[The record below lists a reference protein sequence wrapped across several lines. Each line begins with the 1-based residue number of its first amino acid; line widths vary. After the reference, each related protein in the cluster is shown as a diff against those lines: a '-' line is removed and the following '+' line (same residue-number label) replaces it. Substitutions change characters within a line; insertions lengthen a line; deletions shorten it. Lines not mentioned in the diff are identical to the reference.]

1 MQLGLIGL
9 GKMGGNMR
17 ERLRLA
23 GHEVIGYDI
32 NPTVSDVK
40 SLAEL
45 VKPRGSADRVDD
57 GGGRADHPRHR
68 GQARRPA
75 RPGDLVIDGGNSRF
89 TDDFENELLKAKGIG
104 YVDCGVSGGIW
115 GLKNGYGLMV
125 GGTKANVKRAM
136 PIFDA
141 LRPEGPRD
149 EGFVHAGKV
158 GAGHYTKMVHNGIE
172 YGLMAAYAEGYELL
186 ARKDIVEDVPGAF
199 KAWTRGTVV
208 RSWLLDLLVEALE
221 KNPTLA
227 DVSDY
232 TVDSGEGS
240 GPSRRRSPSTCRCR
254 SSRPHSSPASP
265 RASRSARR
273 CRRSRRCGRFGG
285 HQVMTI
291 AEGDALRV
299 RKAESRPRAR
309 QRRNRHR
316 SAPRKAAAPGTKK
329 GRRQEG
335 CPEEDRRLRVRSR
348 RPRRRGRRHGPARTS
363 PPTEQI
369 SRGDTGIPVS
379 PREICFRRRAEPPR
393 HTLRPCTR
401 HLTLGDFG
409 LSACRPASGAGHH
422 DARGAQRSGQDQF
435 GRGHRLCRD
444 AEQPPG
450 GDRCAA
456 GEVRRGQSIVR
467 PRWFRT
473 VASPWSSSN

>member
-32 NPTVSDVK
+32 NPAVSDAK

-45 VKPRGSADRVDD
+45 VKKLEGPRIVWTMVAAGQITRDTVAKLADLLE
-57 GGGRADHPRHR
+57 
-68 GQARRPA
+68 
-75 RPGDLVIDGGNSRF
+75 PGDLVIDGGNSRF
-89 TDDFENELLKAKGIG
+89 TDDFENEKLLKAKGIG

-232 TVDSGEGS
+232 TVDSGEGKWTVEEAIALDVPMPVIS
-240 GPSRRRSPSTCRCR
+240 
-254 SSRPHSSPASP
+254 ASLFA
-265 RASRSARR
+265 RFASRQQISPTMQAVAALR
-273 CRRSRRCGRFGG
+273 GGFGG

-291 AEGDALRV
+291 AEGMALRV
-299 RKAESRPRAR
+299 GKAEKPASRAAAKK
-309 QRRNRHR
+309 
-316 SAPRKAAAPGTKK
+316 SASVSTAKKAAAPGTKK
-329 GRRQEG
+329 
-335 CPEEDRRLRVRSR
+335 
-348 RPRRRGRRHGPARTS
+348 
-363 PPTEQI
+363 
-369 SRGDTGIPVS
+369 
-379 PREICFRRRAEPPR
+379 RA
-393 HTLRPCTR
+393 
-401 HLTLGDFG
+401 
-409 LSACRPASGAGHH
+409 AAKKA
-422 DARGAQRSGQDQF
+422 AQKKTDG
-435 GRGHRLCRD
+435 
-444 AEQPPG
+444 
-450 GDRCAA
+450 
-456 GEVRRGQSIVR
+456 
-467 PRWFRT
+467 
-473 VASPWSSSN
+473 